1 MMLDL
6 FTTVQSVGIIPNM
19 KATNLIN
26 ERHQISDNAFIEL
39 VVWDV
44 PTEVIGSDHQYKY
57 RLALIVDQVCVM
69 RYDNERGKG
78 AHKHIGDQEIDY
90 TFVDIET
97 LIDDFFKDVEELT

>member
-1 MMLDL
+1 MLEQL
-6 FTTVQSVGIIPNM
+6 TTISSVGIIPNM
-19 KATNLIN
+19 KTTILIN

-57 RLALIVDQVCVM
+57 RLALIVDQVCIM

-78 AHKHIGDQEIDY
+78 GHKHIGDKEIDY
-90 TFVDIET
+90 TFVDIKT
-97 LIDDFFKDVEELT
+97 LIDDFLKDVEELT

>member
-1 MMLDL
+1 MLEQL
-6 FTTVQSVGIIPNM
+6 TTICSVGIIPNM
-19 KATNLIN
+19 KATILIN

-57 RLALIVDQVCVM
+57 RLALIVDQVCIM

-78 AHKHIGDQEIDY
+78 GHKHIGDKEISY
-90 TFVDIET
+90 AFVDIKT
-97 LIDDFFKDVEELT
+97 LIDDFLKDVEELT

>member
-1 MMLDL
+1 MLEKL
-6 FTTVQSVGIIPNM
+6 TTGFSVGIITNM
-19 KATNLIN
+19 KAANLIN

-44 PTEVIGSDHQYKY
+44 PTEVAGSDHQYKY

-78 AHKHIGDQEIDY
+78 SHKHIGDEEIDY
-90 TFVDIET
+90 TFVDIKT
-97 LIDDFFKDVEELT
+97 LIDDFLKDVEELT